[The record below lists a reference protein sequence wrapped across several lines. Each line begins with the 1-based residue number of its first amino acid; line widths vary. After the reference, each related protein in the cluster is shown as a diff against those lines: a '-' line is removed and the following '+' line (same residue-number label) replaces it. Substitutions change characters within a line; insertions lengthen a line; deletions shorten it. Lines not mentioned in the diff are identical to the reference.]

1 MSGYQVSHSSPHSHL
16 GHPNNTSFQ
25 ARTPG
30 CIKCTDPNEA
40 KSLKRHHTPSGSGS
54 ESSNYSS
61 SSEQPFSLSSSRLP
75 MGGICMGRPYHSN
88 YVETSH
94 LVKPKVARKPA
105 CQESPCCPLCMDRLS
120 DPSSHTFLDQ
130 LIQGINYLDR
140 STNAFNS
147 CHKTLQSLPNFAA
160 NYLERVANSLDLDH
174 QDHPLPRS
182 YSSPSTSVA
191 IPDSSTTSKCL
202 VPPLRGA
209 SALQCL
215 DDSTNTSYPRRSH
228 CQNSTRTKL
237 PELPLLGNSLFAL
250 SRLPK
255 VWEAIRSGWSAPES
269 VSKPTSWW

>member
-1 MSGYQVSHSSPHSHL
+1 MSRYQESHSSPHSHM

-30 CIKCTDPNEA
+30 WIKCTGPNEV
-40 KSLKRHHTPSGSGS
+40 KSLKHHHTPSS
-54 ESSNYSS
+54 ESSSYRSC
-61 SSEQPFSLSSSRLP
+61 SEQPFSLGSSRLP
-75 MGGICMGRPYHSN
+75 LGRICMGRPYHSN

-94 LVKPKVARKPA
+94 LVKPKAARKPA

-120 DPSSHTFLDQ
+120 DPSSHAFLDQ

-140 STNAFNS
+140 STNTFNS
-147 CHKTLQSLPNFAA
+147 CHKTLQSLPKLAA
-160 NYLERVANSLDLDH
+160 NYVERVANSLDLDH
-174 QDHPLPRS
+174 QDHPLPQS
-182 YSSPSTSVA
+182 YSSPSTSMA

-237 PELPLLGNSLFAL
+237 PEFPLLGNGLFAL

-269 VSKPTSWW
+269 VSKPPSWW